1 MFAILHS
8 LTMFVIDFFKSP
20 RRLEADNL
28 FLRHQLSIASR
39 RAPPRAA
46 MVWGVDWTGERVA
59 ERLVAAFRAM
69 PGISIYSPSKG
80 VFEPS
85 RPIDGLELITVV
97 QLCLGRES
105 RECRD
110 LLTWAR
116 LKAKAGDVSI
126 REALPPSRPQ
136 PQIFLLSPR
145 PRP

>member
-1 MFAILHS
+1 
-8 LTMFVIDFFKSP
+8 
-20 RRLEADNL
+20 
-28 FLRHQLSIASR
+28 
-39 RAPPRAA
+39 

-126 REALPPSRPQ
+126 REHFRQAGRNRKSFYYRRDRDLDRVAA
-136 PQIFLLSPR
+136 FLNEQRAGKMICQLK
-145 PRP
+145 